1 MNTIVVGVDGTRP
14 SLAAL
19 RYALREARLHG
30 DRVKAVMAWH
40 VPPTAYGGGFAPAAP
55 EVDTFERAA
64 EEALA
69 EALAAVAAEAKDVP
83 VESAVREGDA
93 AHVLVEEAEGA
104 VQLVV
109 GCRHFGLAGKL
120 FHHSVSG
127 ECAHEAHCP
136 VTVVPDN

>member
-19 RYALREARLHG
+19 RFAIGEARLHG
-30 DRVKAVMAWH
+30 DRVKAVIAWH
-40 VPPTAYGGGFAPAAP
+40 VPPTAYGGGFAPTTP
-55 EVDTFERAA
+55 EVGTFERAA
-64 EEALA
+64 EETLA
-69 EALAAVAAEAKDVP
+69 EALAAVADEVQDVQ

-104 VQLVV
+104 AQLVV

-127 ECAHEAHCP
+127 ECVHEAHCP
-136 VTVVPDN
+136 VTVVPES

>member
-19 RYALREARLHG
+19 HYAIREARFHG

-40 VPPTAYGGGFAPAAP
+40 VPPTAYGGGFAPTTP
-55 EVDTFERAA
+55 EVGTFERVA
-64 EEALA
+64 EETLA
-69 EALAAVAAEAKDVP
+69 EVLAAVADEAKDVP
-83 VESAVREGDA
+83 IESAVREGDA
-93 AHVLVEEAEGA
+93 AHVLVEEAAGA
-104 VQLVV
+104 AQLVV

-127 ECAHEAHCP
+127 ECVHEAHCP
-136 VTVVPDN
+136 VTVVPDD